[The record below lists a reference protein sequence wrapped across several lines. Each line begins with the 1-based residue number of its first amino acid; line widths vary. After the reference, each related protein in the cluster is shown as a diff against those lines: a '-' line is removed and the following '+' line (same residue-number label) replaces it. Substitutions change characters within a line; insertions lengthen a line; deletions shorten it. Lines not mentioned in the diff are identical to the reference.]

1 MIEKL
6 NELVDK
12 EYNYKGVNIL
22 IKKVKCVSGT
32 FVVMTDKRT
41 YNFLKDE
48 VDIFISELKDKKNV
62 SIQVK
67 KDELKPNKME
77 ENEKNIV
84 PIQEENNLNIRSILF
99 ETLEKVRTDKNYIP
113 QANAICNVV
122 SQMINVQKIEMQLKN
137 KKP

>member
-67 KDELKPNKME
+67 KDELNPNKME
-77 ENEKNIV
+77 ENEKNLV

-99 ETLEKVRTDKNYIP
+99 ETLEKVRVDKNYIP

-122 SQMINVQKIEMQLKN
+122 SQMINVQKIEMQLK
-137 KKP
+137 KK

>member
-67 KDELKPNKME
+67 KDELNPNKME

-84 PIQEENNLNIRSILF
+84 PIQENDLSVILYD
-99 ETLEKVRTDKNYIP
+99 TIDKVKKDKNYIG
-113 QANAICNVV
+113 QANAICNIVT
-122 SQMINVQKIEMQLKN
+122 QMINIKKLELQLK
-137 KKP
+137 K

>member
-67 KDELKPNKME
+67 KEELNPNKME

-99 ETLEKVRTDKNYIP
+99 ETLEKVRVDKNYIP

-122 SQMINVQKIEMQLKN
+122 AQMINVQKIEMQLK
-137 KKP
+137 KK